1 MTGFGERA
9 SRPGGSPWLV
19 PLCLLVLT
27 VTAAVSWSV
36 LRPGTHP
43 FSENSSPAPDVPVRE
58 ASVQFSFDRP
68 ADSPY
73 ESARLDVRRDGDT
86 VTVTAFATKRGRTET
101 PLGSRT
107 CPAAGICATPVDNDL
122 TLAVLPGS
130 AGDVG
135 SLDKGRAHAQYLEA
149 VDRTAVAVERTQSA
163 HPERL
168 IWRAEDGLL
177 HDSRGSEIAEVQVSA
192 GVYAITVFEIRSLGV
207 WGYFDRRNGVW
218 VARPLGAKPVELVG
232 TAGTGTFDGQR
243 FTEAS
248 WVGLLPVGAS
258 HPKLATDVGVVW
270 QAAPLGTTGRL
281 ALAVFVDSAR
291 ASRTGVR
298 SITYTDASGVRRTVA
313 P

>member
-1 MTGFGERA
+1 MTGTDERV
-9 SRPGGSPWLV
+9 SRPGGSSWLM
-19 PLCLLVLT
+19 PLCMLVLT

-43 FSENSSPAPDVPVRE
+43 FSEASSPPPDVPVRE
-58 ASVQFSFDRP
+58 ASAQFSFDRP

-73 ESARLDVRRDGDT
+73 ESARLDVRSEDDV

-107 CPAAGICATPVDNDL
+107 CPPAGSCTTAVDKDL
-122 TLAVLPGS
+122 TLVLLPGS

-135 SLDKGRAHAQYLEA
+135 SLDKGRVHAQYLDA
-149 VDRTAVAVERTQSA
+149 VDRTAVAVESTQNA

-177 HDSRGSEIAEVQVSA
+177 HDSQNSEIAEVQVSA
-192 GVYAITVFEIRSLGV
+192 GVYAITIFEVKSLGV

-218 VARPLGAKPVELVG
+218 VARPLGKRPVELVG

-258 HPKLATDVGVVW
+258 HPKLATDKGVVW
-270 QAAPLGTTGRL
+270 QAAPLGATGRL

-291 ASRTGVR
+291 ASRIGVR
-298 SITYTDASGVRRTVA
+298 SITYTDATGVRRTVA